1 VTGEAVAVEGNLQRN
16 TTASEEALS
25 ISVGGK
31 LFGSL
36 IRTESGA
43 LVRHAHSGVTRP
55 IRFGPLDPELA
66 VPSFFSHMLPDVQ
79 RRRSLSEGLGCAVN
93 DGFEL
98 LRGVGG
104 DLVGDVTLS
113 SLGQHSGVG
122 EGSLSF
128 ESLDH
133 LTEGISELRG
143 RSDSTVVR
151 AFGCLPGG
159 SEKVS
164 VRIRSEALPWNQAER
179 DQSSRSRAL
188 VRGDTDSSRDS
199 SGGRFTKSWTDCLV
213 KFEDPRFPGLLANEA
228 LTRRAASAARV
239 RVPLGQLLSSLEGVP
254 LLLVERFDREGD
266 ATRTAAGTRLAVE
279 DGCQVLGVP
288 ATKRYEISTEEL
300 GVALSNRCQAPLPL
314 RLEFFRLVVFS
325 SLAGHGDLHGSN
337 IALRRDRGGEWR
349 LAPAFD
355 LACTAIYGDD
365 SMALTVGGQ
374 RVRCVNEAECL
385 DLGAEL
391 GLPRALVLSV
401 CADLKARLTR
411 FIATIV
417 QTKKLTAVEHKVVA
431 EILSRLELFRLA

>member
-1 VTGEAVAVEGNLQRN
+1 
-16 TTASEEALS
+16 
-25 ISVGGK
+25 
-31 LFGSL
+31 
-36 IRTESGA
+36 
-43 LVRHAHSGVTRP
+43 
-55 IRFGPLDPELA
+55 
-66 VPSFFSHMLPDVQ
+66 
-79 RRRSLSEGLGCAVN
+79 
-93 DGFEL
+93 
-98 LRGVGG
+98 
-104 DLVGDVTLS
+104 
-113 SLGQHSGVG
+113 
-122 EGSLSF
+122 
-128 ESLDH
+128 
-133 LTEGISELRG
+133 
-143 RSDSTVVR
+143 
-151 AFGCLPGG
+151 
-159 SEKVS
+159 
-164 VRIRSEALPWNQAER
+164 
-179 DQSSRSRAL
+179 
-188 VRGDTDSSRDS
+188 
-199 SGGRFTKSWTDCLV
+199 
-213 KFEDPRFPGLLANEA
+213 
-228 LTRRAASAARV
+228 
-239 RVPLGQLLSSLEGVP
+239 LEGVP